1 MTCTALKETKYKYG
15 QTFLT
20 VYNGK
25 FIKLTRMRCVRN
37 AGIETDE
44 EYVRGVHAEKLD
56 ESIWRTKQK
65 IFELA
70 ICNDWDYFFTGT
82 IDPQKYDRTDL
93 ERYHRDFTQFIR
105 DQNKKH
111 GCKIKFLVVPE
122 LHSDG
127 RSWHL
132 HGFLSGIPVDQ
143 LHAFRYGVDKMSTA
157 LAVKVLNGD
166 PVYNWTAYAQKFGF
180 CDLEPIRC
188 PEAVSK
194 YVQKYIC
201 KDLARSVSEVGAHMY
216 YRSRGLQEAQTIKKG
231 VSSSQLAPTY
241 ESDYA
246 SITWLPYSE
255 ELLQELLASFN

>member
-1 MTCTALKETKYKYG
+1 MTTALKEPKYKYN
-15 QTFLT
+15 QTIVK

-25 FIKLTRMRCVRN
+25 FIKVIRMRCLRN
-37 AGIETDE
+37 AGVETDE
-44 EYVRGVHAEKLD
+44 KFPRGVNDEKLD
-56 ESIWRTKQK
+56 YNIARTKSR
-65 IFELA
+65 IFDVA
-70 ICNDWDYFFTGT
+70 CCNNWDYFFTGT

-93 ERYHRDFTQFIR
+93 EKYHKDFTQFLR

-132 HGFLSGIPVDQ
+132 HGFLSGLPEDQ
-143 LHAFRYGVDKMSTA
+143 LQRFRYGVDRMSTA

-180 CDLEPIRC
+180 CDLEPIKNA
-188 PEAVSK
+188 EAVSK
-194 YVQKYIC
+194 YIQKYIC

-216 YRSRGLQEAQTIKKG
+216 YRSRGLWEPTIEKIG
-231 VSSSQLAPTY
+231 VSSLQLAPTY
-241 ESDYA
+241 ESEYV
-246 SITWLPYSE
+246 SITWLPYTE
-255 ELLQELLASFN
+255 NELKRILDSFI

>member
-1 MTCTALKETKYKYG
+1 MATALKEAKYKYG

-37 AGIETDE
+37 SGIETDE
-44 EYVRGVHAEKLD
+44 EYIRGVHDEKLD
-56 ESIWRTKQK
+56 GSIWRTKSK

-93 ERYHRDFTQFIR
+93 EKYHKDFTQFLR

-132 HGFLSGIPVDQ
+132 HGFLSGLPEDQ
-143 LHAFRYGVDKMSTA
+143 LHRFRYGVDKMSTA

-180 CDLEPIRC
+180 CDLEPIRN

-216 YRSRGLQEAQTIKKG
+216 YRSRGLQEAQTIRKG

-246 SITWLPYSE
+246 SVTWLPYSE